1 MSRVKGGGGIG
12 KMVKRRTS
20 KKGWRVKKGVK
31 KKKQQEEEKQQVE
44 GRRMK
49 NQVQAYVSQSQGVS

>member
-1 MSRVKGGGGIG
+1 
-12 KMVKRRTS
+12 MVKRRTS
-20 KKGWRVKKGVK
+20 KKGWRVKKGVT